1 MTPFRFALL
10 VLILLSLFSLP
21 QQTNPRSVRVAAASG
36 VVGGNLSV
44 PVELISQGDENAVSF
59 TLTFD
64 PALLTNPQ
72 VELGSAATGSLLT
85 VNPNQA
91 AQGRVGVV
99 LSLPAGQQFNVGVR
113 QIAVV
118 GFKIPANAAVG
129 TTSVGFGDQPVR
141 REVVDPNA
149 RSLSADFLSRQVLI
163 TPEGFEAD
171 AAPRPNGNNDG
182 NVTLADFVQVGRFVA
197 GLDVPDMAGE
207 FQRADCA
214 PLNTLGDGRLTI
226 TDWAQAGRYVAGL
239 DAARR
244 AGGLAAPLPNALP
257 NESNL
262 NEQTAIHLNVDDF
275 NAANAARERTAAIT
289 LDAQGGENA
298 LGFSLS
304 FNPAHWRF
312 VVAETE
318 VAAVTLL
325 VNAEQSA
332 LGRIGL
338 ALALPAGR
346 NFERGERRLVR
357 LRFSAVAKAAPLTIK
372 FADSPVTREV
382 ANVNA
387 RALPSRFVIAGDL
400 LVRRF

>member
-1 MTPFRFALL
+1 MTPFRFASF
-10 VLILLSLFSLP
+10 VLILLSSFSTP
-21 QQTNPRSVRVAAASG
+21 QQPNPRNVRVAAGSG
-36 VVGGNLSV
+36 VVGGSLSV
-44 PVELISQGDENAVSF
+44 PVELVSQGDENAVSF
-59 TLTFD
+59 TLVFD

-91 AQGRVGVV
+91 AQGRLGVV
-99 LSLPAGQQFNVGVR
+99 LSLPAGQQFNAGVR

-118 GFKIPANAAVG
+118 SFKIPANAAVG
-129 TTSVGFGDQPVR
+129 ATSVSFGDQPVR

-149 RSLSADFLSRQVLI
+149 RSLTADFLSRQVLI

-244 AGGLAAPLPNALP
+244 AGGLAEPLPNALP
-257 NESNL
+257 NESDS
-262 NEQTAIHLNVDDF
+262 NEQATVRLNIDAF
-275 NAANAARERTAAIT
+275 NVANAASEQIAAIT
-289 LDAQGGENA
+289 LDAQDSENA

-312 VVAETE
+312 VVAETD

-325 VNAEQSA
+325 VNAEQA
-332 LGRIGL
+332 AQGRIGL
-338 ALALPAGR
+338 AMALPAGC

-357 LRFSAVAKAAPLTIK
+357 LRFTAITKAAPLTVN
-372 FADSPVTREV
+372 FADAPVTREI
-382 ANVNA
+382 ADINA
-387 RALPSRFVIAGDL
+387 RALPARFVIAGNL
-400 LVRRF
+400 LAGHF